1 MIWLARCTHCT
12 IRINGIPCCCSYML
26 ISPQFPLV
34 VRLADFIVS
43 VTTQQ
48 VYFPLDGMVY
58 PICRELPTS

>member
-1 MIWLARCTHCT
+1 MIWLARCTRCT
-12 IRINGIPCCCSYML
+12 IRINGIPCCCGYML